1 MKEKKNQIERG
12 ITRMADGR
20 YRARISFNRK
30 EYERTF
36 NTLEPARRW
45 RRNLQNDLENLPAG
59 IEYGR
64 SGWKA
69 SVNNKS
75 GYYTKTFVDKNSA
88 INWIEDTKRS
98 LDNGT
103 FVSEDLAR
111 LTFEDF
117 LVDWRESK
125 VRASSRTMM
134 RYEVLL
140 RNQIV
145 PTLGGTC
152 LININDEVL
161 QKWIA
166 KLKKSGVGA
175 ASIHKAYKLVLQ
187 ILQSARKIKKLVIHA
202 TESIELPKIVK
213 KPQRSLNVS
222 ELLAL
227 AKECGPYEFLVL
239 FQGLMGTRISEALA
253 LKVADIDFES
263 KLVHVEKA
271 WTFGED
277 YVQTMGTTKTNQTRS
292 IPIPEALLEGLA
304 SAVSGRK
311 PNDWLF
317 TGAGGELPL
326 NYGWFRKT
334 YFVPAVKKLG
344 LRDISIHSLR
354 HTFASLVIS
363 TKAPVTNVS
372 ALLGHSS
379 TQQTLE
385 TYAHLF
391 NHELAENM
399 NNVSDLI
406 NRSRDNKGTEAA

>member
-1 MKEKKNQIERG
+1 MEKNNQIERG
-12 ITRMADGR
+12 ITRLPDGR
-20 YRARISFNRK
+20 YRARISYNRK
-30 EYERTF
+30 EYERVF

-45 RRNLQNDLENLPAG
+45 RRNLQNDLENVPAG

-69 SVNNKS
+69 TISDKS
-75 GYYTKTFVDKNSA
+75 GLYTKTFIDKKSA
-88 INWIEDTKRS
+88 LNWLEDTQRR

-103 FVSEDLAR
+103 YVSEDLAK
-111 LTFEDF
+111 LTFADY
-117 LVDWRESK
+117 LDDWRASK

-145 PTLGGTC
+145 PSLGKTC

-161 QKWIA
+161 QKWVS
-166 KLKKSGVGA
+166 KLKQKDVGA

-187 ILQSARKIKKLVIHA
+187 ILASARKTKKLAIHA

-213 KPQRSLNVS
+213 KPQRSLNVT

-227 AKECGPYEFLVL
+227 AKECDEYEFLVL
-239 FQGLMGTRISEALA
+239 FLGLMGTRISEALA
-253 LKVADIDFES
+253 LKVADVDFETNV
-263 KLVHVEKA
+263 VHIEKA

-277 YVQTMGTTKTNQTRS
+277 YIQKMGTTKTNQKRS
-292 IPIPEALLEGLA
+292 IPIPAALKDGLLK
-304 SAVSGRK
+304 AVQGKESQ
-311 PNDWLF
+311 DWLF
-317 TGAGGELPL
+317 TGASGDSPL

-334 YFVPAVKKLG
+334 FFVPAVKKLG
-344 LRDISIHSLR
+344 LNDISIHSLR

-399 NNVSDLI
+399 NSVSDLI
-406 NRSRDNKGTEAA
+406 EKNLDGKNSEAA

>member
-1 MKEKKNQIERG
+1 V
-12 ITRMADGR
+12 
-20 YRARISFNRK
+20 S
-30 EYERTF
+30 
-36 NTLEPARRW
+36 
-45 RRNLQNDLENLPAG
+45 
-59 IEYGR
+59 
-64 SGWKA
+64 
-69 SVNNKS
+69 NKS
-75 GYYTKTFVDKNSA
+75 GHYTKTFVDKKSA
-88 INWIEDTKRS
+88 INWIEDTKRR

-103 FVSEDLAR
+103 FVSDDLAK
-111 LTFEDF
+111 LTFEEF
-117 LVDWRESK
+117 LQDWRESK

-140 RNQIV
+140 RNQII
-145 PTLGGTC
+145 PSLGKTC
-152 LININDEVL
+152 LVNINDEVL

-166 KLKKSGVGA
+166 KLKKSDVGA

-187 ILQSARKIKKLVIHA
+187 ILESARKMKKL
-202 TESIELPKIVK
+202 ELPKVVK
-213 KPQRSLNVS
+213 KPQRSLNVT

-227 AKECGPYEFLVL
+227 AKACGPYEFLVMFL
-239 FQGLMGTRISEALA
+239 GLMGTRISEALA
-253 LKVADIDFES
+253 LKVADVDFES
-263 KLVHVEKA
+263 KLVHIEKA

-277 YVQTMGTTKTNQTRS
+277 YVMTMGTTKTNQKRS
-292 IPIPEALLEGLA
+292 IPIPQALLEGLA
-304 SAVSGRK
+304 QAVDGKS
-311 PNDWLF
+311 PTDWLF

-334 YFVPAVKKLG
+334 YFMPAVVKLG

-406 NRSRDNKGTEAA
+406 NKSRDEKGIEAA